1 MYLYNMRNI
10 LLTMTLCLGILSCTT
25 NNTTNNCT
33 CQCGMGRCSSPSD
46 TMCVKTE
53 SDSVI
58 VNTEVKEGEQ

>member
-25 NNTTNNCT
+25 NNYNCS
-33 CQCGMGRCSSPSD
+33 CDCKGRCSSPSD
-46 TMCVKTE
+46 TTCVKTE